1 LVCFS
6 SYFFI
11 FKENEPLVRGSFSK
25 FYPALLL
32 VIQNQQ
38 LITFLIKN
46 PSIGRKDYLAKE
58 RGFIK
63 SKLQN

>member
-1 LVCFS
+1 
-6 SYFFI
+6 
-11 FKENEPLVRGSFSK
+11 
-25 FYPALLL
+25 LL